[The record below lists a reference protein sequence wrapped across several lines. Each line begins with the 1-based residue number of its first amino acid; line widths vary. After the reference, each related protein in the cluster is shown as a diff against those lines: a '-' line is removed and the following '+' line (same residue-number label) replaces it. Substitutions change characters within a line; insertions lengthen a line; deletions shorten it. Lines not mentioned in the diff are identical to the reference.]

1 MANLNVSYD
10 EMDAAAHRLTTGR
23 DQLNEQ
29 LTQLRTFIQNL
40 VSSGFVTDQA
50 SGAFNQSYEQFTTAA
65 TTTVSNLTEIAQNLR
80 TTAQVLRDTDTEIA
94 ARLRG

>member
-10 EMDAAAHRLTTGR
+10 EMDAAATRLTNGR
-23 DQLNEQ
+23 DQLNDQ

-50 SGAFNQSYEQFTTAA
+50 SVTFGESYRKFSHGATELMGGLSSLGSY
-65 TTTVSNLTEIAQNLR
+65 LR
-80 TTAQVLRDTDTEIA
+80 KASDALEDTDKQLA
-94 ARLRG
+94 AALRG